1 MSLFFARLKYACN
14 RVLEFC
20 RYNLY
25 TKCYVPYKVRR
36 IRQKEQIRV
45 LFVLHEL
52 GSWKTETLY
61 QEMLVHSRFV
71 PSLLLVPSVQN
82 EAEFSHFENYLKQ
95 QGYNYSTIR
104 SDENVK
110 TTFSPDIIFYQ
121 KQYEGFY
128 PQNVA
133 FRANLKSLFCFVR
146 YCFENMLDPV
156 HLNTPLQNYCWQL
169 YFENYLVQA
178 DSVNVMT
185 NHAIN
190 SMVTGLPFMDD
201 LCKNKAIYSDCWQQ
215 QDSLK
220 KRIIYAPHHSIV
232 EGWTNQ
238 STFLQYGDFLLE
250 MAQKYKD
257 QVQWAFKPHPLL
269 EPKLKKI
276 WGEERTRRY
285 FEKWSILANC
295 QIETGK
301 YNALFAY
308 SDAMIHDSGSFIL
321 EYLYTQNPVL
331 FIKQRENV
339 IDDFNKQTKMA
350 LDVHYQAT
358 NKKDIEKFILD
369 VIEGNDPMKD
379 RRGEFYK
386 KYLLPPN
393 GKSACEN
400 IINAIL
406 GEDEK

>member
-20 RYNLY
+20 RYHLY

-36 IRQKEQIRV
+36 IRHKEQIRV

-52 GSWKTETLY
+52 GSWKTEPLY
-61 QEMLVHSRFV
+61 LEMLAHPRFA
-71 PSLLLVPSVQN
+71 PSLLLMPSVQN
-82 EAEFSHFENYLKQ
+82 DEEFSLFENYLKR
-95 QGYNYSTIR
+95 QGYYYSTIG
-104 SDENVK
+104 SDENVRTK
-110 TTFSPDIIFYQ
+110 FSPDIIFYQ

-128 PQNVA
+128 PKNVA
-133 FRANLKSLFCFVR
+133 FRANLYALFCFVG
-146 YCFENMLDPV
+146 YCFRNIIDLV
-156 HLNTPLQNYCWQL
+156 HIDTPLQNYCWQL
-169 YFENYLVQA
+169 YFENDLVHEEA
-178 DSVNVMT
+178 KKVMSNKGKNT
-185 NHAIN
+185 R
-190 SMVTGLPFMDD
+190 VTGLPFMDD
-201 LCKNKAIYSDCWQQ
+201 LCKDKSKYKDCWQHQ
-215 QDSLK
+215 NTIK

-232 EGWTNQ
+232 QGWSNL
-238 STFLQYGDFLLE
+238 STFLQYGDFILE
-250 MAQKYKD
+250 MAQKYSERI
-257 QVQWAFKPHPLL
+257 QWAIKPHPLL

-276 WGEERTRRY
+276 WGEERTRAY
-285 FEKWSILANC
+285 FEKWSIIDNC

-339 IDDFNKQTKMA
+339 IDDFNNQTKMA

-358 NKKDIEKFILD
+358 DKKDIERFILD
-369 VIEGNDPMKD
+369 IIEGNDPMKESRTD
-379 RRGEFYK
+379 FYQ

-406 GEDEK
+406 GEDDK